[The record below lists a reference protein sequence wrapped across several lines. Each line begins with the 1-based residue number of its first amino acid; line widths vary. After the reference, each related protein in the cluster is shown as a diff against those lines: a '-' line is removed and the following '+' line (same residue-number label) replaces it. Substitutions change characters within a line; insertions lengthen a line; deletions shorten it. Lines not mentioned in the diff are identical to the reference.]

1 LQPILKQK
9 QIHLF
14 PCCQFLYLVPWTLDR
29 DTLTLTTCHVGTKGR
44 QKRDRDTN

>member
-1 LQPILKQK
+1 
-9 QIHLF
+9 
-14 PCCQFLYLVPWTLDR
+14 LDR